1 MIPAGSGGVACL
13 AERIRQ
19 DLIPRAPDAYTAG
32 DLSFLMHMLAAV
44 AEDYD
49 RAVDVFVTEHELL
62 TALFS
67 AVRPHVDDAGLAG
80 RIDAALEA
88 RVESLRT
95 PVLSA
100 RADVTLRLLIEL
112 HAVVEAAED
121 AGAAWAGDLNDKI
134 WCFLDGYVERRAYDV
149 PIG

>member
-13 AERIRQ
+13 ADRIRD

-44 AEDYD
+44 AADYD
-49 RAVDVFVTEHELL
+49 RAVDVFVTEHDLL

-67 AVRPHVDDAGLAG
+67 AARPHIEDAGLAA
-80 RIDAALEA
+80 RIDAALVA
-88 RVESLRT
+88 KVEGLRT

-100 RADVTLRLLIEL
+100 RADIALRLLIDL
-112 HAVVEAAED
+112 HAAVETAED
-121 AGAAWAGDLNDKI
+121 AGAPWARDLNDKI